1 MKNFIFCAM
10 ISIASAANLDVDLF
24 KFKINEIPNKGIL
37 GKSCKTLN
45 NHGLQQTK
53 KQIQEETLI
62 TPSEVNNDSTAQHSI
77 EAGTNYIYSH
87 ETPSRTSKNQET
99 LLNMGPVAFM
109 TLASEKNS
117 SHDAEIIKKEFRD
130 HLRQHNCKK

>member
-10 ISIASAANLDVDLF
+10 ISITSAANLDVDLL

-37 GKSCKTLN
+37 GKSYKMLN

-77 EAGTNYIYSH
+77 EAGTNYIILTKH
-87 ETPSRTSKNQET
+87 HPERPKTKRH
-99 LLNMGPVAFM
+99 F
-109 TLASEKNS
+109 
-117 SHDAEIIKKEFRD
+117 
-130 HLRQHNCKK
+130 

>member
-1 MKNFIFCAM
+1 M

-53 KQIQEETLI
+53 KKSKKKLSLHPVRSIMTALRNIQ
-62 TPSEVNNDSTAQHSI
+62 
-77 EAGTNYIYSH
+77 
-87 ETPSRTSKNQET
+87 
-99 LLNMGPVAFM
+99 
-109 TLASEKNS
+109 
-117 SHDAEIIKKEFRD
+117 
-130 HLRQHNCKK
+130 

>member
-10 ISIASAANLDVDLF
+10 ISITSAANLDVDLF
-24 KFKINEIPNKGIL
+24 KFKINEIPTKEIL
-37 GKSCKTLN
+37 GKSCKMLN

-87 ETPSRTSKNQET
+87 ETLSRTFKNQET
-99 LLNMGPVAFM
+99 LQNMGGTSCF
-109 TLASEKNS
+109 
-117 SHDAEIIKKEFRD
+117 HDFGI
-130 HLRQHNCKK
+130 